1 MSSSSSLSVVIN
13 EETRVTTLL
22 GWQWQQGCRRRK
34 AAPEEDRCLETWNP
48 RDGEQLLVS
57 RVQNSLVPGFVF
69 FANRRRPLA
78 VALILM
84 QRDETAASLYV
95 RVRTASSLE
104 PAGRPAE
111 VAVGEENQLADER

>member
-1 MSSSSSLSVVIN
+1 
-13 EETRVTTLL
+13 VTTLL
-22 GWQWQQGCRRRK
+22 GWQQGCRRRN
-34 AAPEEDRCLETWNP
+34 AAPPEEDRCLETWNP